1 MRMVRAVALFALV
14 EAVRHG
20 EYHATFH
27 GFRVE
32 SLRRKGLGDSTA
44 SIEVSLAVTRGGTVV
59 ERIELDVEAVR
70 ASCRWDECRR
80 TWPIEMETFI
90 DGGSL

>member
-1 MRMVRAVALFALV
+1 MVRAVALFALV

-32 SLRRKGLGDSTA
+32 SLRRKGLGDSTSR
-44 SIEVSLAVTRGGTVV
+44 SIEVSLAVTRGGMLV
-59 ERIELDVEAVR
+59 ERIELDAEAVR
-70 ASCRWDECRR
+70 SSFQGDERPR
-80 TWPIEMETFI
+80 TLPMEMETFI
-90 DGGSL
+90 DGESL